1 MTRGAGPRLETERLL
16 LRRWTDDDLAPFAAI
31 NADPEVSRLLSGPLD
46 RAQSDALVG
55 RAEHSFET
63 LGYGLWATE
72 VRATGELVGF
82 VGLARQTFEAHFN
95 PSVEV
100 GWRLSCSAWGHG
112 YATEGGLAAL
122 AFGFDTIGLE
132 EIVSIT
138 TASNARSRAVM
149 RRLGMTRDPADDFEQ
164 PQLPADHPLRPA
176 VLHRLTRT
184 SWESARD

>member
-1 MTRGAGPRLETERLL
+1 MPGTEPRLETERLV

-31 NADPEVSRLLSGPLD
+31 NADPEVSRLLRGPLD
-46 RAQSDALVG
+46 RARSDALVE
-55 RAEHSFET
+55 RAETSFET

-72 VRATGELVGF
+72 VRATGELIGF

-100 GWRLSCSAWGHG
+100 GWRLSRSSWGHG

-122 AFGFDTIGLE
+122 DFGFEAVGLE

-138 TASNARSRAVM
+138 TVTNERSRAVM

-164 PQLPADHPLRPA
+164 PQLPAGHPLRPG
-176 VLHRLTRT
+176 VLHRLTREQWQHNRT
-184 SWESARD
+184 